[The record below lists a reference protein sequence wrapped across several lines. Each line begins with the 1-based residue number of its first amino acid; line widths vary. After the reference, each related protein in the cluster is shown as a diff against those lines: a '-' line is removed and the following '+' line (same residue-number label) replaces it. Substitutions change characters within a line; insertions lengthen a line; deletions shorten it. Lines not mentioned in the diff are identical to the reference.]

1 MVDEFELV
9 EKMIET
15 LKSSRYIN
23 GYTIDHHVL
32 NLMIEMF
39 YEYTGKDYE
48 YAFKKITEVLHE
60 LGYNV
65 TY

>member
-1 MVDEFELV
+1 MVDEFEFV
-9 EKMIET
+9 RNMIET
-15 LKSSRYIN
+15 LKSSRYIV
-23 GYTIDHHVL
+23 GYAVDRHVL

-39 YEYTGKDYE
+39 IENTGKDYE
-48 YAFKKITEVLHE
+48 YAFKKIVEVLHE